1 MDHRLF
7 AVLGIVCLALEGAG
21 CASQSQIENR
31 EEVLMPL
38 QTGSLLQRRVMMT
51 KEPET
56 KKTKKKKEKKEAKEK
71 KETKEPEEAKRP
83 SSKPTPAPTPEP
95 TPERPV
101 EESTPAPDRFR

>member
-38 QTGSLLQRRVMMT
+38 QTGSLLQRRVMLA

-56 KKTKKKKEKKEAKEK
+56 KKTKKKKEAKEK
-71 KETKEPEEAKRP
+71 KETKEPASP
-83 SSKPTPAPTPEP
+83 KPTPAPEPEP
-95 TPERPV
+95 SPERPV

>member
-21 CASQSQIENR
+21 CASKSQIENR

-38 QTGSLLQRRVMMT
+38 QTGSLLQRRVMLA

-56 KKTKKKKEKKEAKEK
+56 KKTKKKKEKKETKEKQEK
-71 KETKEPEEAKRP
+71 KETEEPKRP
-83 SSKPTPAPTPEP
+83 SPKPTPALEPEP
-95 TPERPV
+95 TPEQPV
-101 EESTPAPDRFR
+101 QESTPPPDRFR